1 MNIEIETEQLAL
13 LRINTDWVSL
23 EVISEA
29 EIYLTNRGYIPVLRV
44 LVDNKKTPRLL
55 SLSAKSLAFPL
66 SEMRS
71 DNAGNFTGLKFEIRK
86 ESAERTALFE
96 LR

>member
-1 MNIEIETEQLAL
+1 MISEIETQRLAL

-29 EIYLTNRGYIPVLRV
+29 EVYLIHKGYIPVLRV
-44 LVDNKKTPRLL
+44 IVDNKKTPRLL

-66 SEMRS
+66 SEMRN
-71 DNAGNFTGLKFEIRK
+71 DNAGNFKGLKFEIRK

-96 LR
+96 IK